1 MAEVTS
7 GKGEPYEIE
16 SIRRVK
22 APPGT
27 EGSDWH
33 RYIIVQGKNTINGY
47 RQGILEE
54 VTMDVEEIVEQLNQ
68 RRLGKRGRVNLVP
81 TPKHRPQK

>member
-1 MAEVTS
+1 MADVTS

-22 APPGT
+22 APPDT

-33 RYIIVQGKNTINGY
+33 RYVIVQGKNTINGY
-47 RQGILEE
+47 RKGNLSA
-54 VTMDVEEIVEQLNQ
+54 VTMEVEELVVQLNQ

-81 TPKHRPQK
+81 TPKNRTQK

>member
-1 MAEVTS
+1 MADVSS

-22 APPGT
+22 APPNT

-33 RYIIVQGKNTINGY
+33 RYVIVQGNNTINGY
-47 RQGILEE
+47 RKGNLKD
-54 VTMDVEEIVEQLNQ
+54 VTIEVEELVAQLNQ

-81 TPKHRPQK
+81 TPKNRTQK

>member
-1 MAEVTS
+1 MADVSS

-22 APPGT
+22 APPDT

-33 RYIIVQGKNTINGY
+33 RYIIVQGNNTINGY
-47 RQGILEE
+47 RKGNLNA
-54 VTMDVEEIVEQLNQ
+54 VTMEVEELVAQLNQ

-81 TPKHRPQK
+81 TPRNRTEK

>member
-1 MAEVTS
+1 MADVNS

-22 APPGT
+22 APPDT
-27 EGSDWH
+27 EGADWH
-33 RYIIVQGKNTINGY
+33 RYIIVQGNNTINGY
-47 RQGILEE
+47 RKGNLQE
-54 VTMDVEEIVEQLNQ
+54 VTIEVEELVAQLNQ

-81 TPKHRPQK
+81 TPKNRTQK

>member
-1 MAEVTS
+1 MTEVTS

-22 APPGT
+22 APPNT
-27 EGSDWH
+27 EGLDWH
-33 RYIIVQGKNTINGY
+33 RYVIVQGKNTINGY
-47 RQGILEE
+47 RKGNLKA
-54 VTMDVEEIVEQLNQ
+54 VTMEVEELVVQLNQ

-81 TPKHRPQK
+81 TPKNRTQR